1 MHRKDKTISAE
12 FHTVEISKFK
22 TRNGHER
29 CCQRSVERTT
39 HGDAP
44 ADHEQIV
51 AVRPTTLKKIRAA
64 GNCGAP
70 SNFVLQ
76 NGQRL
81 RCNLPL
87 DHGGEHSW
95 QKYFL

>member
-1 MHRKDKTISAE
+1 
-12 FHTVEISKFK
+12 
-22 TRNGHER
+22 
-29 CCQRSVERTT
+29 
-39 HGDAP
+39 
-44 ADHEQIV
+44 V
-51 AVRPTTLKKIRAA
+51 AIRPTTLKKIRAT
-64 GNCGAP
+64 GTCGAP